1 MPVAHELAPTEPAG
15 EKRCASG
22 TRMSA
27 GLISRFGRCFLFATG
42 KPHPSRQARL
52 RGRRPLL
59 CSAARLAVRNA
70 QPKNRA
76 SQKQRSDFLA
86 APVHMAPPGRQK
98 SECAF
103 CLFGGVFLRSV
114 CRAVCRGGR
123 LCAACRCCGG
133 LCDRC
138 PGVCSLPQPWRP
150 CVRLAAIVPAF
161 CGVVFRPTRRLPLLR
176 PACASCRLPLLCL
189 ACAAPWPACRL
200 SAVRRER
207 RIFAA
212 FSREA
217 HGKLFPFLQVFRCFV
232 PGLRASLSAAFVAAF
247 VSSVCLP
254 SVRLCVRV
262 FRLSFVFSCLTF
274 SSQTSFHL
282 SLRPRRA
289 STFFRKESR
298 QRFARG
304 AAPSNPIPAPCGQS
318 FSFPRCWP
326 A

>member
-1 MPVAHELAPTEPAG
+1 MCQWHTNERRSHLPIRSVLPVCHWQTAPEPAG
-15 EKRCASG
+15 ETAGAAPPFVLRCA
-22 TRMSA
+22 RY
-27 GLISRFGRCFLFATG
+27 C
-42 KPHPSRQARL
+42 
-52 RGRRPLL
+52 
-59 CSAARLAVRNA
+59 A
-70 QPKNRA
+70 QCEAEKGRA